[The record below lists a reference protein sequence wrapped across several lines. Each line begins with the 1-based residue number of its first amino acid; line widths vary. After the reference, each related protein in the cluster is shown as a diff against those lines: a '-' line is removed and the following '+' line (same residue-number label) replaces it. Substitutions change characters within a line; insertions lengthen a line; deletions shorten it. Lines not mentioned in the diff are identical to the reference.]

1 MLWVKVLVLVLLAA
15 SVVALFRALSAM
27 MRGEGGEG
35 KTVKALAWRIGLSVA
50 IFLFLL
56 LSMYMG
62 WVKPHGVNPNSATV
76 NSVSDES
83 SSAGPRSTEAADSEV
98 QGESRS
104 GTSRVRE
111 QAVEQTME
119 AGARKE

>member
-1 MLWVKVLVLVLLAA
+1 MWWVKVLVLALLAA

-35 KTVKALAWRIGLSVA
+35 KTVKALAWRIGLSIA

-62 WVKPHGVNPNSATV
+62 WVKPHGVNPTQSYV
-76 NSVSDES
+76 EQPDEKAS
-83 SSAGPRSTEAADSEV
+83 
-98 QGESRS
+98 SRS
-104 GTSRVRE
+104 GRVRVGE
-111 QAVEQTME
+111 ELKTETREGVAPKAES
-119 AGARKE
+119 AGDPVK

>member
-1 MLWVKVLVLVLLAA
+1 MWWVKVVVLALLVA

-35 KTVKALAWRIGLSVA
+35 KTVKALTWRIGLSIA

-62 WVKPHGVNPNSATV
+62 WVKPHGVNPTQGYAGQA
-76 NSVSDES
+76 DES
-83 SSAGPRSTEAADSEV
+83 SSARSGRVRDTGGADEVRTEA
-98 QGESRS
+98 
-104 GTSRVRE
+104 RE
-111 QAVEQTME
+111 DVAPATGA
-119 AGARKE
+119 AGAPAK